1 LSAYTEKEWEMK
13 REYYLTKH
21 AIRRMI
27 KRRVN
32 LQAYKIVLNYGEHEE
47 TDTGATVIKGTNDL
61 NRYGRTDVDHLNI
74 VIRDNAVV
82 TVYYG

>member
-1 LSAYTEKEWEMK
+1 MN

-32 LQAYKIVLNYGEHEE
+32 MQAYEIVMNYGEHEE
-47 TDTGATVIKGTNDL
+47 TDSGALVIKGTDDL
-61 NRYGRTDVDHLNI
+61 RRYGRSDVNHLNI

>member
-1 LSAYTEKEWEMK
+1 MK

-32 LQAYKIVLNYGEHEE
+32 LQAYQIVLNYGEQEE
-47 TDTGATVIKGTNDL
+47 MDSGALLIKGTNEL
-61 NRYGRTDVDHLNI
+61 KRYGRKDVDHLNI

>member
-1 LSAYTEKEWEMK
+1 MK

-32 LQAYKIVLNYGEHEE
+32 LQAYQIVLNYGEQEE
-47 TDTGATVIKGTNDL
+47 TDSGALLIKGTNEL
-61 NRYGRTDVDHLNI
+61 KRYGRRDVDHLNI
-74 VIRDNAVV
+74 VVRDNAVV

>member
-1 LSAYTEKEWEMK
+1 MK
-13 REYYLTKH
+13 REFYLTKH

-32 LQAYKIVLNYGEHEE
+32 LQAYQIVLNYGEQEE
-47 TDTGATVIKGTNDL
+47 TDSGVLLIKGTNEL
-61 NRYGRTDVDHLNI
+61 KRYGRKDVDRLNI